1 MNIMNM
7 KPGDRITLDE
17 LKRLVEIEV
26 GWLGLYGR
34 EDTRMKLDINSSIYD
49 DLVSIGW
56 TKKVMKLELR
66 CCPCI
71 ITSDETITENFDITK
86 LKIAHTVRGENKY
99 TPVETYIKIYPD
111 EKMDIINRIKKI

>member
-7 KPGDRITLDE
+7 KPGDGVTLKE
-17 LKRLVEIEV
+17 LEELID
-26 GWLGLYGR
+26 R
-34 EDTRMKLDINSSIYD
+34 ELSCLNYYARTDTRMALNINSSIYD

-71 ITSDETITENFDITK
+71 ITSDETITENFDVSK
-86 LKIAHTVRGENKY
+86 LKIAHTIRGDNKY
-99 TPVETYIKIYPD
+99 TPLEAYLKIFPD
-111 EKMDIINRIKKI
+111 KKIEILNRLKTV